1 MTRTIAALSG
11 AALLAL
17 CAVSTRAENVPIS
30 GPTCLIINYSASA
43 AHRAGFRKYLTRD
56 EVGLLDRLK
65 QSGALQ
71 SYEVLFRTFAQ
82 HDAWDAMVIL
92 DFPHYADVAYWGRI
106 EQSAPGGLSPTG
118 LALASPVATYSAD
131 QRWHEQ
137 VPAAIPPSTDPVY
150 FVLEYK
156 VKDPGRY
163 ETYVEDYV
171 VPQFRGWMT
180 EGILSEYSIYQSRY
194 IVDGGWDSLIVLRY
208 KDFEAF
214 GRREQVVA
222 KTRALLK
229 SNPSWQAMQEIKQTI
244 RTESA
249 TAIAAALTARPR

>member
-1 MTRTIAALSG
+1 MTQTMTALG
-11 AALLAL
+11 AAALLAL
-17 CAVSTRAENVPIS
+17 CAVPTHAQDVPSS
-30 GPTCLIINYSASA
+30 GPTHLIINYSASA

-56 EVGLLDRLK
+56 ELGLDRLK

-71 SYEVLFRTFAQ
+71 SYAVLFRTFSQ

-92 DFPHYADVAYWGRI
+92 DFPNYGDVAHWVRI
-106 EQSAPGGLSPTG
+106 EQSAPGGLSPAG
-118 LALASPVATYSAD
+118 LALGSPVATYSAD
-131 QRWHEQ
+131 RRWHEQ
-137 VPAAIPPSTDPVY
+137 VPAASPPGTDPVY

-156 VKDPGRY
+156 VKDPGQY
-163 ETYVEDYV
+163 EAYVEAYV
-171 VPQFRGWMT
+171 IPQFRGWMT
-180 EGILSEYSIYQSRY
+180 EGILSAYSIYQSRY
-194 IVDGGWDSLIVLRY
+194 VVDGGWDSLIVLRY

-229 SNPSWQAMQEIKQTI
+229 SNPGWQAMQEIKQTI

-249 TAIAAALTARPR
+249 TAIAAAVTASPR